1 MEQLVGLLDLL
12 LKGEHVGLIG
22 IMRPPQMPKVIM
34 NEKVYEL
41 GSKQKVWSSIHG
53 SSSTWLTSCNS
64 NWKRARSNFHKP
76 LKSCE
81 LAYKKKIIILTR

>member
-41 GSKQKVWSSIHG
+41 GSKQKV
-53 SSSTWLTSCNS
+53 
-64 NWKRARSNFHKP
+64 
-76 LKSCE
+76 
-81 LAYKKKIIILTR
+81 

>member
-22 IMRPPQMPKVIM
+22 IMRPPQMPKVVM

-41 GSKQKVWSSIHG
+41 GSKQKV
-53 SSSTWLTSCNS
+53 
-64 NWKRARSNFHKP
+64 
-76 LKSCE
+76 
-81 LAYKKKIIILTR
+81 